1 MNVTNL
7 HSLWDSVLYMFTG
20 TPQMPF
26 DFRDWQELGR
36 NITKMESMF
45 SFSANEW
52 QVQNVTQWAMD
63 SFDLTKYAVYSGI
76 KEYNA
81 PDDEY
86 VSKNQYLIQRQIVL
100 GGLRLAN
107 MISNIFGYSRPIATP
122 QGAFLQ

>member
-1 MNVTNL
+1 
-7 HSLWDSVLYMFTG
+7 
-20 TPQMPF
+20 
-26 DFRDWQELGR
+26 
-36 NITKMESMF
+36 MESMF

-63 SFDLTKYAVYSGI
+63 SFDLTKYAVYSVI

-107 MISNIFGYSRPIATP
+107 MILNIFGYSRPIATP